1 MTSSLRPGHLLRAAF
16 VLGITSG
23 CGNSL
28 GPTDLVGRY
37 TLARVNEAP
46 PPQVVGATISCDLLL
61 TGGRL
66 ELRTSDWS
74 ALTLDQRQ
82 DCSRVGGPTS
92 VTSLLYLGT
101 FHVTGSTLTFETLRS
116 IDDTLRFAPDCV
128 GWRDAVGERRCARS
142 AGPDRAAV
150 WTPTAT
156 LVISRPDSTSR
167 PNKRLKLSG
176 GDRSKGSGVL
186 CP

>member
-23 CGNSL
+23 CGSSL

-74 ALTLDQRQ
+74 ALTLDQRRTAVASAARPQ
-82 DCSRVGGPTS
+82 SLAFSTS
-92 VTSLLYLGT
+92 APFTS
-101 FHVTGSTLTFETLRS
+101 
-116 IDDTLRFAPDCV
+116 
-128 GWRDAVGERRCARS
+128 
-142 AGPDRAAV
+142 RAA
-150 WTPTAT
+150 P
-156 LVISRPDSTSR
+156 
-167 PNKRLKLSG
+167 
-176 GDRSKGSGVL
+176 
-186 CP
+186 